1 MGNKPGSQSALGK
14 VNEMIDGIERMKKVI
29 EYIEDNIRGEISV
42 EKAAA
47 IMCVSTYEFRRLFSF
62 LAGASVAEYIR
73 MRRLSLAALDL
84 KKNVSI
90 TEVANRYGYDSL
102 SSFSR
107 AFKEMHGI
115 SPSKAADGDVKLRLF
130 TKPVFEVSM
139 SGGENVEYR
148 VIDDKEFT
156 ISGFS
161 MLSPFTDTECC
172 ENVWE
177 AFYHSGL
184 NDRLADYYAGEQYAA
199 YFNSGD
205 NVKCVIGART
215 SCTDGFDKVKIDKSL
230 WLCFKVRGLDE
241 DKVNGIYYSGVGSW
255 VESAGFERDYAL
267 PNIEIFPSECEGD
280 DFEWEIRIPVKE
292 GSK

>member
-1 MGNKPGSQSALGK
+1 MGDEPGGK
-14 VNEMIDGIERMKKVI
+14 SSLERMSKMNGGIEKMKKVI
-29 EYIEDNIRGEISV
+29 EYIEDNIRGEISI

-62 LAGASVAEYIR
+62 LAGVSVAEYIR

-115 SPSKAADGDVKLRLF
+115 SPSKAVGGDVNLHLF
-130 TKPVFEVSM
+130 TKPVFEVSV

-148 VIDDKEFT
+148 VIDDKRFT
-156 ISGFS
+156 VVGFS
-161 MLSPFTDTECC
+161 MISPVTDTECC

-177 AFYHSGL
+177 AFYDSGL
-184 NDRLADYYAGEQYAA
+184 NDRLADYYAGEQYAV
-199 YFNSGD
+199 YFNSGED
-205 NVKCVIGART
+205 VKCVIGART
-215 SCTDGFDKVKIDKSL
+215 NHTEGFDEVKIGESL
-230 WLCFKVRGLDE
+230 WFCFKVRGLEE
-241 DKVNGIYYSGVGSW
+241 DKVNEIYYSGIGSW
-255 VESAGFERDYAL
+255 IESAGFERNYAL
-267 PNIEIFPSECEGD
+267 PNIEIFPSEYEGD

-292 GSK
+292 ESK